1 MLTTNSVVTWL
12 YCERR
17 ACFRKLKNWTKA
29 VNWLHNSLIMLLP
42 MNYGL
47 YSCCNERR
55 RRTSMQ
61 DDADC
66 SHLSFYLIVQQQ
78 WVKVCK
84 EETDHSTQEYEMRIV
99 ELRGITITIL
109 NKCTYQADTIDVYA
123 YTEKNTITENRNEH
137 VQPHQSLSKRRW
149 RKRGIQPMKEKEY
162 DILWVIEK
170 VIKNRDNPPPARK
183 NKQKARKE
191 CNVIPGRSV
200 KGQIQLGMTMERG
213 NNIEKR

>member
-1 MLTTNSVVTWL
+1 
-12 YCERR
+12 
-17 ACFRKLKNWTKA
+17 
-29 VNWLHNSLIMLLP
+29 
-42 MNYGL
+42 
-47 YSCCNERR
+47 
-55 RRTSMQ
+55 
-61 DDADC
+61 
-66 SHLSFYLIVQQQ
+66 
-78 WVKVCK
+78 
-84 EETDHSTQEYEMRIV
+84 MRIV

-191 CNVIPGRSV
+191 CNVIPGRSF
-200 KGQIQLGMTMERG
+200 KGQIQLGMTMNRG
-213 NNIEKR
+213 NDIEKGKHRNDYPRPYDIHITTGFLYWFRSITVLRCWWGRLRSQICLITATVFWWRRLLSQIVWVLADFNNEFTDLHCSGLNEWMEPLPLFESISVSG